1 MQQMSNILLTGT
13 SKSTG
18 SQAKDAMQVSE
29 SKSFLDEFNQASQI
43 SSFQSAKL
51 VNTSKQSEQSA
62 ISTIDVDLSEPLEG
76 TDIELIFAQLDM
88 AQSFDKS
95 KGDGQILPIFEVKG
109 ESNDADDG
117 GLDTITQTLS
127 NIDGIDGI
135 DGEIDFDVLDNQLA
149 SNDTDSD
156 ITSIEP
162 LESSLFSN
170 MIQLPLEGESNDVF
184 LASLS
189 DSEKELLSDF
199 STLSAE
205 QLIALSHDDLVS
217 LVDDFNLQA
226 PVLDESILD
235 LAAKNLEVKLDPIA
249 ANSLNDVSPAITES
263 SPIAPLQA
271 PMSAM
276 ASANMVKNVI
286 QDSDATKLAND
297 SLGQKNNALFTS
309 VGTQD
314 SNNVLGDKAPS
325 PANIIEPKALAQV
338 DFKTQTS
345 AESLKTASVA
355 ASINIDS
362 ELAKSARIEVFGAP
376 DEAIDVKAMQNQSSF
391 TPIHKSEVPQFQLS
405 LKQQGESQVQMQEMI
420 QRFSPV
426 MKQQLITMVS
436 NGIQQ
441 AEIRLDPPELGH
453 LTVKIQIN
461 GDQTQV
467 QFHVTQSQ
475 ARELI
480 EQAIPRLR
488 DMLAQEGLQLTDSQ
502 VSQGGGG
509 RDGQPQDSSS
519 SYAEQQD
526 MDENSAL
533 EHSMFQNHPES
544 LQSGIDYYA

>member
-1 MQQMSNILLTGT
+1 MSNILLTGT

-29 SKSFLDEFNQASQI
+29 SNSFLTEFNQASQT
-43 SSFQSAKL
+43 SSSQSAKP
-51 VNTSKQSEQSA
+51 VNASKQSEQSA
-62 ISTIDVDLSEPLEG
+62 NPPIDVDLSEPLEG
-76 TDIELIFAQLDM
+76 TDIEFIFAQLDM

-95 KGDGQILPIFEVKG
+95 KGGGQILPIFEVQG
-109 ESNDADDG
+109 DGAGIDDSN
-117 GLDTITQTLS
+117 LDSITEALS
-127 NIDGIDGI
+127 NINGVN
-135 DGEIDFDVLDNQLA
+135 GEINLDVLAHQL
-149 SNDTDSD
+149 DSD
-156 ITSIEP
+156 SAD
-162 LESSLFSN
+162 SN

-189 DSEKELLSDF
+189 DSEKQLLSDF
-199 STLSAE
+199 PTLSAE
-205 QLIALSHDDLVS
+205 QLIALSHDDLVN
-217 LVDDFNLQA
+217 LVDDFNLQVS
-226 PVLDESILD
+226 VLDGSILGSAGQNVD
-235 LAAKNLEVKLDPIA
+235 AKLDPVSVSSMTETTPVTASQIAGVTVAAFNA
-249 ANSLNDVSPAITES
+249 ANSISKDGDSTKLGQKSNAVF
-263 SPIAPLQA
+263 
-271 PMSAM
+271 
-276 ASANMVKNVI
+276 ASASA
-286 QDSDATKLAND
+286 QDSDNI
-297 SLGQKNNALFTS
+297 
-309 VGTQD
+309 
-314 SNNVLGDKAPS
+314 LGDKASS
-325 PANIIEPKALAQV
+325 PANVIDSVAMAQG
-338 DFKTQTS
+338 DSKTQAS

-355 ASINIDS
+355 GSINIDS
-362 ELAKSARIEVFGAP
+362 ELAKSARVEAFGAP
-376 DEAIDVKAMQNQSSF
+376 DDAVDVKAMQNQSSF

-475 ARELI
+475 TRELI

-509 RDGQPQDSSS
+509 RDGQPEDSSD

-526 MDENSAL
+526 MDENAAV

>member
-18 SQAKDAMQVSE
+18 SQAKDAIQASE
-29 SKSFLDEFNQASQI
+29 SKSFIDEFNQASQM

-62 ISTIDVDLSEPLEG
+62 ITTIDVDLSEPLEG

-109 ESNDADDG
+109 ESNVTDDG
-117 GLDTITQTLS
+117 SLDAITQALS
-127 NIDGIDGI
+127 NIDGI
-135 DGEIDFDVLDNQLA
+135 ESDFDILDNQVA
-149 SNDTDSD
+149 SKDTDSD
-156 ITSIEP
+156 ITNIDL
-162 LESSLFSN
+162 LENSLFSN
-170 MIQLPLEGESNDVF
+170 MIQLPLEGESNDEF

-205 QLIALSHDDLVS
+205 QLIALSHDDLVN
-217 LVDDFNLQA
+217 LVADFNLQA

-235 LAAKNLEVKLDPIA
+235 LAAKNLEVKWDPIA

-276 ASANMVKNVI
+276 ASANMAKNII

-297 SLGQKNNALFTS
+297 SLGQKNNALFSS

-314 SNNVLGDKAPS
+314 SDNILGDKAPS
-325 PANIIEPKALAQV
+325 PANVIEPMAVAQV
-338 DFKTQTS
+338 DSKTPAS
-345 AESLKTASVA
+345 VESLKTASVA
-355 ASINIDS
+355 ALTNIDS
-362 ELAKSARIEVFGAP
+362 ELAKSARIDVFGAP

-475 ARELI
+475 TRELI

-509 RDGQPQDSSS
+509 RDGQPQDSSER
-519 SYAEQQD
+519 YAEQQN
-526 MDENSAL
+526 MDENSAV

>member
-1 MQQMSNILLTGT
+1 MSNILLTGT

-18 SQAKDAMQVSE
+18 SQAKDVMQVSE
-29 SKSFLDEFNQASQI
+29 NKSFLDEFHQASQI

-51 VNTSKQSEQSA
+51 VNTSKQSEQA
-62 ISTIDVDLSEPLEG
+62 AMTTMDVDLSEPLEG

-109 ESNDADDG
+109 ESNGTDDG
-117 GLDTITQTLS
+117 SLDAITQALS
-127 NIDGIDGI
+127 NIDAI
-135 DGEIDFDVLDNQLA
+135 DGESDFDVFDNQVA

-156 ITSIEP
+156 INSIEP
-162 LESSLFSN
+162 LENSLFSN
-170 MIQLPLEGESNDVF
+170 TIQSPLEGESNDAF

-205 QLIALSHDDLVS
+205 QLIALSHDDLVN

-226 PVLDESILD
+226 PVLDGSILD

-249 ANSLNDVSPAITES
+249 ANSLNDVSSAITES
-263 SPIAPLQA
+263 SPNASTQA
-271 PMSAM
+271 TMSALVD
-276 ASANMVKNVI
+276 ANMVKDI
-286 QDSDATKLAND
+286 IKDSDATKLVND
-297 SLGQKNNALFTS
+297 SLGQKNTALFAS
-309 VGTQD
+309 ASTQD
-314 SNNVLGDKAPS
+314 NDNILGDKVS
-325 PANIIEPKALAQV
+325 NPASIIDPVATV
-338 DFKTQTS
+338 PGDSKTQAS

-355 ASINIDS
+355 ALINVDS
-362 ELAKSARIEVFGAP
+362 ELAKSARIDVFGAP
-376 DEAIDVKAMQNQSSF
+376 DERVDAKALQNQSSLS
-391 TPIHKSEVPQFQLS
+391 PIHKSEVPQFQLS

-467 QFHVTQSQ
+467 QFHVAQSQ
-475 ARELI
+475 TRDLI

-509 RDGQPQDSSS
+509 GDGQQQDSSS

-526 MDENSAL
+526 MDENSAV
-533 EHSMFQNHPES
+533 EHSMFQNHPDS

>member
-18 SQAKDAMQVSE
+18 SQAKDAIQVSE
-29 SKSFLDEFNQASQI
+29 SKSFIDEFNQASQM

-62 ISTIDVDLSEPLEG
+62 ITTIDVDLSEPLEG

-109 ESNDADDG
+109 ESNVTDDG
-117 GLDTITQTLS
+117 SLDAITQALS
-127 NIDGIDGI
+127 NIDGI
-135 DGEIDFDVLDNQLA
+135 ESDFDILDNQVA

-156 ITSIEP
+156 ITNIDL
-162 LESSLFSN
+162 LENSLFSN
-170 MIQLPLEGESNDVF
+170 MIQLPLEGESNDEF

-205 QLIALSHDDLVS
+205 QLIALSHDDLVN
-217 LVDDFNLQA
+217 LVADFNLQA

-249 ANSLNDVSPAITES
+249 ANSLNDVSPAITGV
-263 SPIAPLQA
+263 PLQA

-276 ASANMVKNVI
+276 ASANMAKNII
-286 QDSDATKLAND
+286 QDSDATKLTND
-297 SLGQKNNALFTS
+297 SLGQKNNALFSS

-314 SNNVLGDKAPS
+314 SDNILGDKAPS
-325 PANIIEPKALAQV
+325 PANVVEPMAVAQV
-338 DFKTQTS
+338 DSKTPAS

-355 ASINIDS
+355 ALTNIDS
-362 ELAKSARIEVFGAP
+362 ELAKSARIDVFGAP

-475 ARELI
+475 TRELI

-509 RDGQPQDSSS
+509 RDGQPQDSSER
-519 SYAEQQD
+519 YAEQQD
-526 MDENSAL
+526 MDENSAV